1 MSIEQPA
8 ARALEPLPE
17 LLVEWDV
24 ESDLL
29 YLSARKPVGMLGDD
43 VAKGL
48 TVFFDP
54 DDEDSDEGYGEGVN
68 GVMLMDASKVLGPYL
83 EAMLE
88 RQGRKGKGTG
98 LEGAGAEDFGN

>member
-1 MSIEQPA
+1 M
-8 ARALEPLPE
+8 
-17 LLVEWDV
+17 

-88 RQGRKGKGTG
+88 RPGPKREGYGVRGGGRGGFWELVG
-98 LEGAGAEDFGN
+98 DC